1 MEILRAGDRRRF
13 VLIHAPAGYGKT
25 TVAVQWAEELV
36 RDGVKVAWL
45 TVDHDDNDVAR
56 FLTNLVES
64 IGRADSEVIT
74 DLPDVIDEHGAR
86 AEQYVLTSLI
96 NEIHARHQRMA
107 IVIDDWH
114 RVSDAGV
121 VAAMDYLLEHGCHHL
136 QVIVTSRNRA
146 RLPVSRMRV
155 WDELVEIDIA
165 GLCFDAGEAQS
176 FLRDVAGL
184 ELHNDEITNLR
195 NSTDGWVAAT

>member
-1 MEILRAGDRRRF
+1 MALPLGQAADPLTVSGERKRSGITTAPPTPSTKFRPPLRPRAQVPRARLMEILRAGDRRRF

-74 DLPDVIDEHGAR
+74 DLPDMIDEHGAR

-114 RVSDAGV
+114 RVLS
-121 VAAMDYLLEHGCHHL
+121 LIH
-136 QVIVTSRNRA
+136 I
-146 RLPVSRMRV
+146 
-155 WDELVEIDIA
+155 
-165 GLCFDAGEAQS
+165 
-176 FLRDVAGL
+176 
-184 ELHNDEITNLR
+184 
-195 NSTDGWVAAT
+195 